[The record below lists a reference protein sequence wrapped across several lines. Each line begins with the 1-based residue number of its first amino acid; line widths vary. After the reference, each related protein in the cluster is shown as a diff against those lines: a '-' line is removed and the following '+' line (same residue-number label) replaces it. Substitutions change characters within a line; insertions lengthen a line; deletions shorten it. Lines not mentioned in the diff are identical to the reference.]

1 MRYSSPKPCGII
13 QPHSSVQ
20 VPVTL
25 EAQVTGEQDT
35 IARVAV
41 LGSEGSPLVSPRGC
55 GPLCDSAWWAAGR
68 QGCKLQGSFLGKGAC
83 NS

>member
-1 MRYSSPKPCGII
+1 MRYSSPELYGII
-13 QPHSSVQ
+13 EPHSSAQ

-25 EAQVTGEQDT
+25 EAQLMGEQDT
-35 IARVAV
+35 VARVAV
-41 LGSEGSPLVSPRGC
+41 LGSEGSPLVSPQGS

-68 QGCKLQGSFLGKGAC
+68 QGCELQGSFLGKGAC